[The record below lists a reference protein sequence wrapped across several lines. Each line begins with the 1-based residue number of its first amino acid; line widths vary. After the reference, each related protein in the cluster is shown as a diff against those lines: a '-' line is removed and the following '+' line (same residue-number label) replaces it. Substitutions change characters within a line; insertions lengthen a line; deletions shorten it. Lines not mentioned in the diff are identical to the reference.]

1 MYQGLKVHVSG
12 GGCMYQGG
20 LHVSG
25 VGCMYQAWVACIR
38 VRFHVFG
45 MGCMYQG

>member
-12 GGCMYQGG
+12 G
-20 LHVSG
+20 
-25 VGCMYQAWVACIR
+25 GCMYQAWVACIR